1 MRYYDNYE
9 FVCVCTTAYI
19 RTCSLHKYD
28 EYLNCVSY
36 TVTSATICV
45 CVCVSCCVSCE
56 GQPLFSLSPSLLF
69 HFLLLHHLQSAVPSP
84 ADAQQDKKVCCF
96 SLAVSICLSP
106 SSNQSMSSPLS
117 PPPPPRLPPSPCPSL
132 VSPLLSTFS
141 LAPSSCLRLHLLARS
156 LLSRQSSDSYMNFTH
171 SLSAIMFS

>member
-1 MRYYDNYE
+1 M
-9 FVCVCTTAYI
+9 CVCTTAYI

-117 PPPPPRLPPSPCPSL
+117 PLLHPDSPLHLVRLLSPLCYQPSPSL
-132 VSPLLSTFS
+132 HHPVCASICS
-141 LAPSSCLRLHLLARS
+141 LARS
-156 LLSRQSSDSYMNFTH
+156 SADSHLT
-171 SLSAIMFS
+171 AI